1 MEEGGKKKIVFV
13 IGNGYDLNLG
23 RKTSFANYWESADCP
38 KNYPAPIIHY
48 LNQKF
53 SPKGDS
59 VRWYDLENELFN
71 YHENKIGFEEK
82 PGEDVFTARE
92 LALLKKENLE
102 SEYPKYLG
110 PYDNEFQSLVHKH
123 YITNDPK
130 EGSYEFPY
138 LSDIQLAP
146 VERDRK
152 AVMQIKRSLQQY
164 LNGLPRDEN
173 TTGKFA
179 HLITSALIES
189 ANTKGDILDVYNF
202 NYTDLP
208 SEMNYELQNNLHYV
222 HGRLKDNNIIIGTR
236 EDDRFGDNYF
246 YLQKSI
252 DDNYNPPPIVEDL
265 QNADDIIF
273 FGHSL
278 GKNDSQYFKDFF
290 VTQSSSIGSSRKRIT
305 IFTWD
310 NTSKVEIKRSLQWM
324 TNYNLSSLYTRNEVE
339 IIPITEMQKNRRTF
353 IDFLLKYL
361 TETDIIRNYSR
372 GIDENQG

>member
-23 RKTSFANYWESADCP
+23 RETSFANYWKSTVCP
-38 KNYPAPIIHY
+38 KNYPAPIIDY
-48 LNQKF
+48 LNQKL

-71 YHENKIGFEEK
+71 YHENKIGFEDK
-82 PGEDVFTARE
+82 PVGDVFTARE

-102 SEYPKYLG
+102 SECDIYLA
-110 PYDNEFQSLVHKH
+110 PYEKEFISLTQKQ
-123 YITNDPK
+123 YITRDPNDYNYK
-130 EGSYEFPY
+130 FPY
-138 LSDIQLAP
+138 LSEIKLSP

-152 AVMQIKRSLQQY
+152 AVMLIKHSLRQY
-164 LNGLPRDEN
+164 LNGLPKDEK

-179 HLITSALIES
+179 YLITSALIDS
-189 ANTKGDILDVYNF
+189 TYKKGDILDVYNF

-208 SEMNYELQNNLHYV
+208 DGLKDDLRNNLHYV

-236 EDDRFGDNYF
+236 ENESFGDNYY

-310 NTSKVEIKRSLQWM
+310 KDSKVEIKRSLQWM
-324 TNYNLSSLYTRNEVE
+324 TNYNLSSLYTRNIVE
-339 IIPITEMQKNRRTF
+339 IIPITEIQKNRRMF
-353 IDFLLKYL
+353 IDFLLRFL
-361 TETDIIRNYSR
+361 TDTDINRNYCK